1 MIRRRLEQQLK
12 ILELALVTDRESMG
26 QVGFCWFLLLLEHV
40 PLNNFLWSLPYCL
53 KSLSLTQP
61 FLTASVAVLFR
72 CSGWQPGQVL
82 WLWEAWLTWGCPFFL
97 HLPATE
103 HTEAPATKPDKASTG
118 TLAPSFTCPALW
130 DILASSGNKQKEQFI
145 LIPELYVMAE
155 LLVSQVKA
163 DFCASASQAC

>member
-1 MIRRRLEQQLK
+1 MNRRRLEQQLK

-26 QVGFCWFLLLLEHV
+26 QVGFCWLLLLLEHV
-40 PLNNFLWSLPYCL
+40 PLNMSHSTAILLEEPFSNPAFPDSF
-53 KSLSLTQP
+53 SGSP
-61 FLTASVAVLFR
+61 FLLLWVGTRPGSVAL
-72 CSGWQPGQVL
+72 GG
-82 WLWEAWLTWGCPFFL
+82 LTNLGVPFL
-97 HLPATE
+97 SPTPCHRA
-103 HTEAPATKPDKASTG
+103 HRSTG